1 MVGTTRQSLRPR
13 NLNNEAPFKPL
24 VGLVIP
30 GQEGQVGGSLKD
42 LLYALTGQS
51 CALQIAP
58 GANLLS

>member
-51 CALQIAP
+51 
-58 GANLLS
+58 